1 MEVGGAFKSVL
12 NAVEDAA
19 KKSLAYS
26 RAAGFLSALEV
37 ALLISAALATVV
49 YVFAAYWQLIAV
61 AAGLVATAFAANKL
75 GNRYYSK
82 TLKELD
88 KLEMLAIV
96 AALSAG
102 LVDQAEALLREK
114 IEELKSNQAPSN

>member
-1 MEVGGAFKSVL
+1 MEVSDVFKSIL

-26 RAAGFLSALEV
+26 RAASFLSTLEA

-75 GNRYYSK
+75 GNHYYSK
-82 TLKELD
+82 MLKELD
-88 KLEMLAIV
+88 KLEMLTIV

-102 LVDQAEALLREK
+102 RVNQAKALLREK
-114 IEELKSNQAPSN
+114 IGEPKSNQASSN